1 MTVQFLRSPPAPVPM
16 ASVQGTLAL
25 DYGNT
30 VRFTRAP
37 DLRVLP
43 GARAELEAFAHRFAS
58 AVVEVIGG
66 DRGPSQLL
74 RWTTERVY
82 ADLQRRCAAARR
94 HDGRRHPGLRRLRG
108 QVRSGDGAPPR
119 CPRWPSY
126 RGMSATGERCPSRR
140 SLHGSSTWTAVGAA
154 PPCSSAE
161 PADRAAPTTTCD

>member
-1 MTVQFLRSPPAPVPM
+1 MTVQLHRSAPTPVPM

-25 DYGNT
+25 DYGSS
-30 VRFTRAP
+30 VQSTRTP

-82 ADLQRRCAAARR
+82 ADLQRRAALLARTTPG
-94 HDGRRHPGLRRLRG
+94 DRRVRRLRS
-108 QVRSGDGAPPR
+108 QVRSVHVF
-119 CPRWPSY
+119 CPSPEAAEISVHVRH
-126 RGMSATGERCPSRR
+126 GERSRAIAAR
-140 SLHGSSTWTAVGAA
+140 IEHLDGRWCCTALQFG
-154 PPCSSAE
+154 
-161 PADRAAPTTTCD
+161 

>member
-1 MTVQFLRSPPAPVPM
+1 MTVQLHRSAPAPVPM

-25 DYGNT
+25 DYGSAVQST
-30 VRFTRAP
+30 GAP

-82 ADLQRRCAAARR
+82 ADLQRRAALLARTTPG
-94 HDGRRHPGLRRLRG
+94 DRRVRRLRS
-108 QVRSGDGAPPR
+108 QVRSVHVF
-119 CPRWPSY
+119 CPSPEAAEISVHVRH
-126 RGMSATGERCPSRR
+126 GERSRAIAAR
-140 SLHGSSTWTAVGAA
+140 IEHLDGRWCCTALQFG
-154 PPCSSAE
+154 
-161 PADRAAPTTTCD
+161 